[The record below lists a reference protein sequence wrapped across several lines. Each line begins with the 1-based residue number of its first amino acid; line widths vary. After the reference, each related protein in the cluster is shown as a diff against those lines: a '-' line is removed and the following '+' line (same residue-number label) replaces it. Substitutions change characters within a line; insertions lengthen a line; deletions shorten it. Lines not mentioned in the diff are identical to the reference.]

1 MRQTLPAIA
10 LFGAGLC
17 AGGAVMADEV
27 DYSLR
32 SLVSEPAFEQ
42 QVLPVDRQAETATEI
57 SFRLSPGRDAMASG
71 AYRGKSPLSLDASS
85 RRIADDE
92 LYELPRPDTGFS
104 YRASLRMADEQGDS
118 LSTLNGHSMGLSYG
132 AYRSDWYHG
141 VDFNVAGLAQQQ
153 SQGADS
159 QWSLGYTAGRRFSAP
174 MLGGTP
180 MWLLSLRGD
189 FDDGVSQD
197 LEARN
202 EYGDWFLTPSLFWE
216 RPDFTLSAG
225 VELPV
230 TPLEST
236 TDDTDY
242 RIRATFQHRF

>member
-1 MRQTLPAIA
+1 MRTLLTTIVM
-10 LFGAGLC
+10 LGAGFS
-17 AGGAVMADEV
+17 AGGSAVAEEV

-32 SLVSEPAFEQ
+32 SLVDEPSSEQA
-42 QVLPVDRQAETATEI
+42 VVADRQAEASTEI
-57 SFRLSPGRDAMASG
+57 SFRLSPSRGFYQPGQVPR
-71 AYRGKSPLSLDASS
+71 AYALDASS
-85 RRIADDE
+85 RRIGDDE

-104 YRASLRMADEQGDS
+104 YRASLRVADEQDAS
-118 LSTLNGHSMGLSYG
+118 LPALNGHSMGLSYG

-141 VDFNVAGLAQQQ
+141 VDFNLAAMSGQQ
-153 SQGADS
+153 SQSADS
-159 QWSLGYTAGRRFSAP
+159 QWSLGYTAGRRFTAP
-174 MLGGTP
+174 MLGGAP

-189 FDDGVSQD
+189 FDDGVTQE
-197 LEARN
+197 LEANN

-225 VELPV
+225 VEVPV

-236 TDDTDY
+236 SEDADY